1 MCWKYS
7 TWWRPLIWV
16 FKDFLSQ
23 TQPTGISS
31 FTPDQV
37 NNNSKFWKHLGSTF
51 PAVNWGAKPLQLHQ
65 TYFAALSLI
74 QKLHLAKKL
83 SKNGLFCQQQGLKQ
97 STDGYA
103 GLPLPTRW
111 SMQRSQYKGERS
123 TSWVTNYF
131 SVDAKIKIKSNRD
144 NKEGRCK
151 ERIRDRDVWGTP
163 GQQSLL
169 PFLGVPYFDSHR
181 HQHQARFVGTLVCH
195 YFQICKGFASCCA
208 SWKVETK
215 DVPKVAKLVLWQG
228 TVALEA

>member
-1 MCWKYS
+1 MLSGCWKFS
-7 TWWRPLIWV
+7 TGVEQNRPI
-16 FKDFLSQ
+16 LS
-23 TQPTGISS
+23 
-31 FTPDQV
+31 
-37 NNNSKFWKHLGSTF
+37 
-51 PAVNWGAKPLQLHQ
+51 
-65 TYFAALSLI
+65 
-74 QKLHLAKKL
+74 
-83 SKNGLFCQQQGLKQ
+83 QQGLKQ

-195 YFQICKGFASCCA
+195 YFRICKGFASCCA

-228 TVALEA
+228 TVALGAFWWLW

>member
-111 SMQRSQYKGERS
+111 SMQRCKYKGKRS
-123 TSWVTNYF
+123 SKWVTNY
-131 SVDAKIKIKSNRD
+131 SA
-144 NKEGRCK
+144 RCYLNN
-151 ERIRDRDVWGTP
+151 I
-163 GQQSLL
+163 QLI
-169 PFLGVPYFDSHR
+169 
-181 HQHQARFVGTLVCH
+181 RFVIKLIKLIKWAPWFD
-195 YFQICKGFASCCA
+195 YYIRFCKAGKEI
-208 SWKVETK
+208 WI
-215 DVPKVAKLVLWQG
+215 D
-228 TVALEA
+228 